1 MTMAQACRDSWD
13 EVWDAYEA
21 RVGTAAPRP
30 AVSVDGQAPGMLASP
45 ARRSWVAGGVAAV
58 VFGLGLLAGSTWPL
72 LSLYGHVMR
81 QDAPAL
87 LLALDASPLRDDL
100 RQALRDH
107 AGLGRGTAGPQDGA
121 ARLLGAMAEEMADRL
136 GAPGGLQHMLAA
148 RALPPGAFA
157 LALQDAAAAPL
168 SRLAPA
174 RGPGVALSLASERQD
189 GGLALRL
196 AYANGRWRAM
206 AVQLLDAPVPA
217 EAVPLLLAGPG
228 AGRPP
233 GQRLP
238 PPAPAIPRA

>member
-1 MTMAQACRDSWD
+1 MAQAGTDSWD

-21 RVGTAAPRP
+21 RVAIAAPRSGAFP
-30 AVSVDGQAPGMLASP
+30 AGHFAEVAAPAP
-45 ARRSWVAGGVAAV
+45 RPPQRSWLAGGVAAV

-72 LSLYGHVMR
+72 LSLYGLVMR

-87 LLALDASPLRDDL
+87 LRALDAAPLRDEL

-107 AGLGRGTAGPQDGA
+107 AGLGRAPAGPEDGA
-121 ARLLGAMAEEMADRL
+121 ARLLGAMAGEMAERL

-148 RALPPGAFA
+148 RALPEGAFG

-174 RGPGVALSLASERQD
+174 GGLGVSLSLASERQD

-196 AYANGRWRAM
+196 SYANGQWRAT
-206 AVQLLDAPVPA
+206 AVQLLDAPVLA
-217 EAVPLLLAGPG
+217 GAAPLLLAGPG
-228 AGRPP
+228 AGRPLAQRSPLSP
-233 GQRLP
+233 G
-238 PPAPAIPRA
+238 PRA

>member
-1 MTMAQACRDSWD
+1 MAQAGTDSWD

-21 RVGTAAPRP
+21 RVGP
-30 AVSVDGQAPGMLASP
+30 AVPRAAASPEDQAPGIQVPP
-45 ARRSWVAGGVAAV
+45 ARRSWLAGGVAAL

-72 LSLYGHVMR
+72 LTLYGHVMR

-87 LLALDASPLRDDL
+87 LRALDATPLRDDL

-107 AGLGRGTAGPQDGA
+107 AGLGRGTAGLQDGA

-148 RALPPGAFA
+148 RAVPPGAFA

-174 RGPGVALSLASERQD
+174 GGPGVALSLASERQD
-189 GGLALRL
+189 GGLALSL
-196 AYANGRWRAM
+196 AYANGRWRAV

-217 EAVPLLLAGPG
+217 DAVPLLLAGPG
-228 AGRPP
+228 AARPP